1 MSELLRFLENEVQI
15 AALLFMAAVYTVRLV
30 WLFRFRSRKE
40 RTFAEGREA
49 AGIGRSLLR
58 IAAPGPGEAP
68 HRDRVARV
76 CGRHLLVEDL
86 GPVEQPHRQR
96 AFSLEQ

>member
-1 MSELLRFLENEVQI
+1 MRPRFAMSEFLRFLENEVQI
-15 AALLFMAAVYTVRLV
+15 AALIFMAAVYTVRLV

-58 IAAPGPGEAP
+58 IAAPGPGFTST
-68 HRDRVARV
+68 ARTASSTSDGGRPLATASR
-76 CGRHLLVEDL
+76 CG
-86 GPVEQPHRQR
+86 
-96 AFSLEQ
+96 